1 MIISFILV
9 TLLSDSG
16 VILLGRNYML
26 VAISL
31 VSQLS
36 QIQKS
41 IFGTSKWSYKN
52 HKPLNHW
59 EESVCHLHLK
69 LLWSGLMLHHFHYMG
84 KIIYK
89 LLQKNR
95 IVHFLK
101 SYLWKSNHESNTHFT
116 ALFRYLLVH
125 HSYSK
130 VPLKLLSA

>member
-41 IFGTSKWSYKN
+41 IIMKIDGS
-52 HKPLNHW
+52 
-59 EESVCHLHLK
+59 
-69 LLWSGLMLHHFHYMG
+69 
-84 KIIYK
+84 KIIFG
-89 LLQKNR
+89 LG
-95 IVHFLK
+95 V
-101 SYLWKSNHESNTHFT
+101 T
-116 ALFRYLLVH
+116 AATATAVIALYFSIR
-125 HSYSK
+125 
-130 VPLKLLSA
+130 